1 MDKAVINQLALESLR
16 GRRVFVRIDAHNEE
30 PWSGPP
36 VDESKLRAILPTLVY
51 LTTVGARA
59 LVATHIGNPGAK
71 PVDDLRVNTVAERLS
86 QLTGKTIR
94 KLDEAIGRNVL
105 SAIMEM
111 QDGEIVVLENLRFYP
126 GETANDESFARAL
139 AELCDIYCDDA
150 FPIAYRGSA
159 STVGITR
166 YVRPATA
173 GLALARELTMFEPV
187 LDQPEAPFA
196 AIVAGARIEEKLPV
210 LDNLL
215 TKVNRLFFGGA
226 LAFTFLRAQG
236 REIGAAWVD
245 DALVLL
251 AENFLWAARDRIEIL
266 LPEDFIVVQWGRFK
280 AYEKS
285 GRQTELPESRA
296 VLREELTSTDLPVDV
311 GPRTLRRLKQLI
323 DGARTFFWNGPL
335 GICEIDPFSK
345 GTRETAL
352 ALLEAPRSPRSVV
365 CGDSLTRAIRSF
377 DLPFER
383 LRHLSSGGA
392 SALQLLA
399 GNPLPAVA
407 ALDNEVDLIAPIEKR
422 PRKILL
428 AVDGSPA
435 SLEAAKQLG
444 GLVDA
449 EGADISIF
457 YARKPAEPLAET
469 ELMDAETKRRRE
481 IERRLEAEGVLTAAN
496 ALLARQGLVSR
507 HQMVVEGN
515 DPADEI
521 LKRADEI
528 GPELIAMG
536 SHGRSGFLEFFLGSV
551 SRKVLDRARCPVL
564 VVRSPSQQQGA
575 DGTDE

>member
-36 VDESKLRAILPTLVY
+36 VDESKLRAILPTLAY

-71 PVDDLRVNTVAERLS
+71 PVDDLRVNAVAERLS

-105 SAIMEM
+105 SAVMEM
-111 QDGEIVVLENLRFYP
+111 QDGEIVVLENLCFYP

-166 YVRPATA
+166 YVRPGTA
-173 GLALARELTMFEPV
+173 GLAFARELTMFEPV

-226 LAFTFLRAQG
+226 LAFTFLKAQG

-266 LPEDFIVVQWGRFK
+266 LPEDFIVVHSGRFK

-285 GRQTELPESRA
+285 GRQTELPEARA

-311 GPRTLRRLKQLI
+311 GPRTLQRLKQLI

-345 GTRETAL
+345 GSRETAL

-383 LRHLSSGGA
+383 IRHLSNGGA

-422 PRKILL
+422 LRKILL

-449 EGADISIF
+449 EGADISIIH
-457 YARKPAEPLAET
+457 ARKPEPLAES

-481 IERRLEAEGVLTAAN
+481 IERRLEAERILAAAN
-496 ALLARQGLVSR
+496 APLARQGLVSR
-507 HQMVVEGN
+507 HQMVVEGD

-528 GPELIAMG
+528 GAELIAMG

-564 VVRSPSQQQGA
+564 VVRGPSDQLGEP
-575 DGTDE
+575 DE

>member
-1 MDKAVINQLALESLR
+1 MEKAVINQLALESLR

-36 VDESKLRAILPTLVY
+36 VDESKLRAILPTLAY

-71 PVDDLRVNTVAERLS
+71 PVDDLRVNAVAERLS

-105 SAIMEM
+105 SAVMEM

-126 GETANDESFARAL
+126 GETANDERFARDL

-187 LDQPEAPFA
+187 LDQPEPPFA

-266 LPEDFIVVQWGRFK
+266 LPEDFIVVHSGRFK

-285 GRQTELPESRA
+285 GRQTELPEARA

-311 GPRTLRRLKQLI
+311 GPRTLQRLKQLI

-345 GTRETAL
+345 GSRETAL

-422 PRKILL
+422 LRKILL

-435 SLEAAKQLG
+435 SLEAANQLG

-449 EGADISIF
+449 EGADISIIH
-457 YARKPAEPLAET
+457 ARKPEPLAES

-481 IERRLEAEGVLTAAN
+481 IERRLEAERILAAAN
-496 ALLARQGLVSR
+496 APLARQGLVSR
-507 HQMVVEGN
+507 HQMVVEGD

-528 GPELIAMG
+528 GAELIAMG

-564 VVRSPSQQQGA
+564 VVRGPSDQLGE
-575 DGTDE
+575 TDE

>member
-196 AIVAGARIEEKLPV
+196 AIVAGARIEEKLPAH
-210 LDNLL
+210 D
-215 TKVNRLFFGGA
+215 
-226 LAFTFLRAQG
+226 
-236 REIGAAWVD
+236 E
-245 DALVLL
+245 
-251 AENFLWAARDRIEIL
+251 L
-266 LPEDFIVVQWGRFK
+266 LP
-280 AYEKS
+280 
-285 GRQTELPESRA
+285 
-296 VLREELTSTDLPVDV
+296 
-311 GPRTLRRLKQLI
+311 
-323 DGARTFFWNGPL
+323 L
-335 GICEIDPFSK
+335 GVF
-345 GTRETAL
+345 R
-352 ALLEAPRSPRSVV
+352 
-365 CGDSLTRAIRSF
+365 
-377 DLPFER
+377 
-383 LRHLSSGGA
+383 
-392 SALQLLA
+392 
-399 GNPLPAVA
+399 
-407 ALDNEVDLIAPIEKR
+407 
-422 PRKILL
+422 
-428 AVDGSPA
+428 
-435 SLEAAKQLG
+435 LEAALHQF
-444 GLVDA
+444 
-449 EGADISIF
+449 ERGAI
-457 YARKPAEPLAET
+457 
-469 ELMDAETKRRRE
+469 
-481 IERRLEAEGVLTAAN
+481 AA
-496 ALLARQGLVSR
+496 
-507 HQMVVEGN
+507 
-515 DPADEI
+515 
-521 LKRADEI
+521 
-528 GPELIAMG
+528 
-536 SHGRSGFLEFFLGSV
+536 
-551 SRKVLDRARCPVL
+551 
-564 VVRSPSQQQGA
+564 
-575 DGTDE
+575 

>member
-1 MDKAVINQLALESLR
+1 MEKAVINQLALESLR

-36 VDESKLRAILPTLVY
+36 VDESKLRAILPTLAY

-105 SAIMEM
+105 SEVMEM
-111 QDGEIVVLENLRFYP
+111 QDGEIVVLENLHFYP

-173 GLALARELTMFEPV
+173 GLAFARELTMFEPV

-266 LPEDFIVVQWGRFK
+266 LPEDFIVVHPGRFK

-285 GRQTELPESRA
+285 GRQTELPEARA

-311 GPRTLRRLKQLI
+311 GPRTLQRLKQLI

-422 PRKILL
+422 SRKILL

-449 EGADISIF
+449 EGADISIIH
-457 YARKPAEPLAET
+457 ARKPEPLAES
-469 ELMDAETKRRRE
+469 ELMDAETKRRRD
-481 IERRLEAEGVLTAAN
+481 IERRLEAEGVLAAAN

-507 HQMVVEGN
+507 HQMVVEGD

-528 GPELIAMG
+528 GAELIAMG

>member
-30 PWSGPP
+30 PWSGPS
-36 VDESKLRAILPTLVY
+36 VDESKLRAILPTLAY

-71 PVDDLRVNTVAERLS
+71 PVDDLRVNAVAERLS

-105 SAIMEM
+105 SAVMEM
-111 QDGEIVVLENLRFYP
+111 QDGEIAVLENLCFYP
-126 GETANDESFARAL
+126 GETANDETFARAL

-173 GLALARELTMFEPV
+173 GLAFARELTMFEPV

-266 LPEDFIVVQWGRFK
+266 LPEDFIVVHSGRFK

-285 GRQTELPESRA
+285 GRQTELPEARA
-296 VLREELTSTDLPVDV
+296 VLREELTSTDLPVDI
-311 GPRTLRRLKQLI
+311 GPRTLQRLKQLI
-323 DGARTFFWNGPL
+323 HGARTFFWNGPL

-383 LRHLSSGGA
+383 IRHLSNGGA

-422 PRKILL
+422 SRKILL

-444 GLVDA
+444 GLVDT
-449 EGADISIF
+449 EGADISLF
-457 YARKPAEPLAET
+457 YVRKPAEPLAGS

-481 IERRLEAEGVLTAAN
+481 IERRLEAERILAAAN
-496 ALLARQGLVSR
+496 APLARQGLVSR
-507 HQMVVEGN
+507 HQMVVEGD

-528 GPELIAMG
+528 GAELIAMG

-564 VVRSPSQQQGA
+564 VVRSPSDQPGE
-575 DGTDE
+575 TDE

>member
-36 VDESKLRAILPTLVY
+36 VDESKLRAILPTLGY

-71 PVDDLRVNTVAERLS
+71 PVDDLRVNAVADRLS

-126 GETANDESFARAL
+126 GETTNDESFARAL

-187 LDQPEAPFA
+187 LEQPEPPFA
-196 AIVAGARIEEKLPV
+196 AIVAGARVEEKLPV

-266 LPEDFIVVQWGRFK
+266 LPEDFIVVHSGRFK

-285 GRQTELPESRA
+285 GRQIDLPEART

-335 GICEIDPFSK
+335 GIWEIDPFSK
-345 GTRETAL
+345 GTRETAG
-352 ALLEAPRSPRSVV
+352 ALLESPRSQRSVV

-383 LRHLSSGGA
+383 LRHLSNGGA

-457 YARKPAEPLAET
+457 YARKPAEPLAES

-481 IERRLEAEGVLTAAN
+481 IERRLEAEGVLAAAN

-507 HQMVVEGN
+507 HQMVVEGD

-528 GPELIAMG
+528 GAELIAMG
-536 SHGRSGFLEFFLGSV
+536 SHGRTGFLEFFLGSV

>member
-36 VDESKLRAILPTLVY
+36 VDESKLRAILPTLAY

-71 PVDDLRVNTVAERLS
+71 PVDDLRVNAVAERLS

-105 SAIMEM
+105 SAVMEM
-111 QDGEIVVLENLRFYP
+111 QDGEIVVLENLCFYP

-166 YVRPATA
+166 YVRPGTA
-173 GLALARELTMFEPV
+173 GLAFARELTMFEPV

-226 LAFTFLRAQG
+226 LAFTFLKAQG

-266 LPEDFIVVQWGRFK
+266 LPEDFIVVHSGRFK

-285 GRQTELPESRA
+285 GRQTELPEARA

-311 GPRTLRRLKQLI
+311 GPRTLQRLKQLI

-345 GTRETAL
+345 GSRETAL

-383 LRHLSSGGA
+383 IRHLSNGGA

-422 PRKILL
+422 LRKILL

-449 EGADISIF
+449 EGADISIIH
-457 YARKPAEPLAET
+457 ARKPEPLAES

-481 IERRLEAEGVLTAAN
+481 IERRLEAERILAAAN
-496 ALLARQGLVSR
+496 APLARQGLVSR
-507 HQMVVEGN
+507 HQMVVEGD

-528 GPELIAMG
+528 GAELIAMG

-564 VVRSPSQQQGA
+564 VVRGPSDQLGE
-575 DGTDE
+575 TDE